1 MRQPRSFRLLAF
13 VLLLMLGLGTL
24 PISPAA
30 AAKCATI
37 GPGANLNGCDL
48 SGLDLSRV
56 NLSGANL
63 RGANL
68 EGTNLD
74 GANLSE
80 ANLNNA
86 RVTEG
91 ALDNADTSG
100 ANLRGITW
108 VPAPVGRTVT
118 LSFVA
123 GGFEGGCVARVDVTG
138 FTPGTHELLLE
149 FVDMGG
155 YRASITVGVDG
166 TGKYDSWD
174 QSRAAWSKGPTV
186 IAMVNGISSAP
197 TVVAC

>member
-1 MRQPRSFRLLAF
+1 MGRHPLAHTWTLVGMAQWRTCPNVGNGNVGDNQAPPASPLKEGKTMRYVRSCRLLAF
-13 VLLLMLGLGTL
+13 MLLLMLGLGTL
-24 PISPAA
+24 PLSPAV

-48 SGLDLSRV
+48 SGMDLSGV

-74 GANLSE
+74 GANLSG

-91 ALDNADTSG
+91 ALDNADTAG

-108 VPAPVGRTVT
+108 VPGARITSVFIFGTYPSADIQYAAVT
-118 LSFVA
+118 
-123 GGFEGGCVARVDVTG
+123 GTG
-138 FTPGTHELLLE
+138 FTPG
-149 FVDMGG
+149 
-155 YRASITVGVDG
+155 A
-166 TGKYDSWD
+166 
-174 QSRAAWSKGPTV
+174 
-186 IAMVNGISSAP
+186 
-197 TVVAC
+197 